1 MRFSVHVTGRRM
13 SDGRDYDLMLQL
25 DAFSEAEVVE
35 HLDHAYDWT
44 DAASRDI
51 HIQPLRQ

>member
-13 SDGRDYDLMLQL
+13 SDGQNYDLMLQL
-25 DAFSEAEVVE
+25 EALNESDVVE
-35 HLDHAYDWT
+35 HLEQAYDWT

-51 HIQPLRQ
+51 NIEPTLQ